1 MAIQGFL
8 LAKSIPE
15 ALHSLEKLSPNGKFV
30 CGGTDVVVAMHGD
43 GLSAQCTLIDISSI
57 AELHFIRKD
66 EGCIEIGAATSMALL
81 AENDLLAAS
90 SLILGKAAHSV
101 GSPQIRNRASI
112 GGNIITAA
120 QCADT
125 IPALLALNARLV
137 LLNTRNEKRVIP
149 VADFFTGPKTTDIAP
164 NELLV
169 AIRFP
174 SLEGKNYQGS
184 YYKLIRRAAV
194 AKSRLNFAILM
205 QRGED
210 GVVQDLRISIGS
222 ALSVPGRFVA
232 AEAIMIGETPTA
244 ALAREVAVRC
254 SQQVVEQTG
263 RRWSSAYKLPVIED
277 VMYRQ
282 LIQLLGFEE

>member
-15 ALHSLEKLSPNGKFV
+15 ALHVLEKLSPNGKFV
-30 CGGTDVVVAMHGD
+30 CGGTDIMVAMHGD
-43 GLSAQCTLIDISSI
+43 TLPQQCTLIDISSI
-57 AELHFIRKD
+57 DELHFIRKD
-66 EGCIEIGAATSMALL
+66 DGCIEIGAATSMACL
-81 AENDLLAAS
+81 AESDLVAKS
-90 SLILGKAAHSV
+90 SHILQQAAHSV

-149 VADFFTGPKTTDIAP
+149 VADFFTGPKLTAIAP

-169 AIRFP
+169 AVRFP
-174 SLEGKNYQGS
+174 SLEGENYQGS

-194 AKSRLNFAILM
+194 AKSRLNFAIIM
-205 QRGED
+205 RRDQD

-222 ALSVPGRFVA
+222 ALSIPGRFMA
-232 AEAIMIGETPTA
+232 AEAVMIGELPTVA
-244 ALAREVAVRC
+244 MAKEVAERC
-254 SQQVVEQTG
+254 SRQVVEQTG